1 MTSTNPQYN
10 PSLSLSPSVN
20 LGVSVGGVFLIPGQG
35 AGQGLASELAQP
47 NEGKAKPNK
56 KHGKQ

>member
-10 PSLSLSPSVN
+10 PSLSVSPSVN

-35 AGQGLASELAQP
+35 AGQG
-47 NEGKAKPNK
+47 
-56 KHGKQ
+56 